1 MSAKPSGNHKALKS
15 LAEFGCLR
23 AITEIRCQSRRSAC
37 KIQKKTQVRG
47 VQQEWHFVAI

>member
-23 AITEIRCQSRRSAC
+23 AITEIRCQSRRNE
-37 KIQKKTQVRG
+37 TRV
-47 VQQEWHFVAI
+47 